1 MDAHTG
7 FIIIHLIGMAFGV
20 GGVTISHFF
29 LHHVIG
35 EPATAQVY
43 VRMLPKF
50 SLLIWFGVY
59 LLGMSG
65 VGIFLEQPEVYASSG
80 KFLAKMVMVTVLLA
94 SGLYL
99 SGPVTKKVLALSP
112 RDWSEQSERFSHAMK
127 TAIPGGVISI
137 VSWYGAL
144 MLGAVGPKDW
154 SMGQILSLYFY
165 IMFIGI
171 MVGFLAKDILLS
183 KVAAQ
188 KWRNPVARQ
197 GQLRRTRPGP

>member
-1 MDAHTG
+1 MDTHAA

-29 LHHVIG
+29 LHHVIR

-43 VRMLPKF
+43 ARMLPKF

-65 VGIFLEQPEVYASSG
+65 VGIFLEQPEVYAGSG
-80 KFLAKMVMVTVLLA
+80 KFLAKMVMVAVLLA

-99 SGPVTKKVLALSP
+99 SGPVTNRVLSLSQ
-112 RDWSEQSERFSHAMK
+112 RDWSERGERFSRAMR
-127 TAIPGGVISI
+127 TAIPGGVISL

-144 MLGAVGPKDW
+144 ILGAVGPRDW
-154 SMGQILSLYFY
+154 SMGQILSVYFY
-165 IMFIGI
+165 IIITGI
-171 MVGFLAKDILLS
+171 MAGFLAQDMLLS
-183 KVAAQ
+183 KIAAQ
-188 KWRNPVARQ
+188 KGRS
-197 GQLRRTRPGP
+197 PGSSKASFAD

>member
-1 MDAHTG
+1 MDSHTG

-29 LHHVIG
+29 LHHVIE
-35 EPATAQVY
+35 EPATAKVY

-59 LLGMSG
+59 LLGTSG
-65 VGIFLEQPEVYASSG
+65 MAIFLEQPEVYASSG
-80 KFLAKMVMVTVLLA
+80 KFLAKMVMVAVLLA

-99 SGPVTKKVLALSP
+99 SGPVTKKVLSLSQQ
-112 RDWSEQSERFSHAMK
+112 DWSEQSERFSQAMK

-144 MLGAVGPKDW
+144 ILGAVGPQDW
-154 SMGQILSLYFY
+154 SMGQILSVYFY

-171 MVGFLAKDILLS
+171 IAGILAKDMFLS
-183 KVAAQ
+183 RVAAQ
-188 KWRNPVARQ
+188 N
-197 GQLRRTRPGP
+197 RRTSGPNKASFAE